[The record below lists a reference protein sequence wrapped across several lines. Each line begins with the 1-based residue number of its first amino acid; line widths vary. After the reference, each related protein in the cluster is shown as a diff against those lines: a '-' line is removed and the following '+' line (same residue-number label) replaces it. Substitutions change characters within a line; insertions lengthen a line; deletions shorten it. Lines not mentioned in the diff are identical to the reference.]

1 MKISLN
7 EALVILK
14 NKGWDITAPKYCNSP
29 IHAYFFYKT
38 DLDTINSLEFV
49 AIQGSYNY
57 DDEVVIRETEN
68 INDPSIDSNTV
79 TIDSTEY
86 PSIDSKTVT
95 IDSTEYKDELLSMSL
110 VNKAIEL
117 IEKHKSS
124 KIQLSFD
131 YYIGI
136 YEEEIADEPV
146 VVTIDDYIGYDLM
159 AYWHEETGSSV
170 GVRLSSKYCKFN
182 IIE

>member
-57 DDEVVIRETEN
+57 DDEVVIRQTDN
-68 INDPSIDSNTV
+68 INDPSVDS
-79 TIDSTEY
+79 E
-86 PSIDSKTVT
+86 TVT

>member
-1 MKISLN
+1 MKLSLN

-14 NKGWDITAPKYCNSP
+14 NKGWDITAPRYCNSP

-68 INDPSIDSNTV
+68 INDPSIDS
-79 TIDSTEY
+79 E
-86 PSIDSKTVT
+86 TVT

-117 IEKHKSS
+117 IEKHKTS
-124 KIQLSFD
+124 KVQFSFEPE
-131 YYIGI
+131 ITI

-146 VVTIDDYIGYDLM
+146 AVIIDDYIGYDLM
-159 AYWHEETGSSV
+159 AYWHEETGSPV
-170 GVRLSSKYCKFN
+170 GVRLSSKHCKFN
-182 IIE
+182 IIEQNAQ